1 MLNDHKFWMKL
12 GSKVK
17 IMSFSEHDYILS
29 LTSHLPHAIAYN
41 LVITAIQNDKKSKK
55 EIVKYSAGGLRDFTR
70 IASSNP
76 IMWKDIFLDNSDNM
90 VKILSLFVKNI
101 NKFKNAIR
109 RGDSTK
115 LLNIFKLTKTVRED
129 IIKAG
134 QDTDK
139 PDFGRK
145 KS

>member
-1 MLNDHKFWMKL
+1 M
-12 GSKVK
+12 
-17 IMSFSEHDYILS
+17 
-29 LTSHLPHAIAYN
+29 
-41 LVITAIQNDKKSKK
+41 
-55 EIVKYSAGGLRDFTR
+55 
-70 IASSNP
+70 
-76 IMWKDIFLDNSDNM
+76 DNSDNM

-145 KS
+145 KFKLIFLTPYRFCFPILP